1 MTTSEVKSNMKQYH
15 KAAIVGGVIGL
26 TLLVAYVAYVIAETP
41 AVPDLMTAPAAEVV
55 AFVANE
61 RGLAKQPQIEQKR
74 FLERWREV
82 VTQDAKRKEELRVSF
97 EGLDDAQRKAFSAEL
112 FQHLKRAFMDD
123 AKCYLRMPQDD
134 RFDFLKQRLDEYNRG
149 TVFAKE
155 VAIGFSKQFRGT
167 EDDLR
172 RWVMENTTPEERA
185 IGEPYFQA
193 LEQVQEQIRK
203 AERPVRPTSA
213 PASRARSSLLRT
225 RNAPAPRSSLIAL
238 SAVPVE

>member
-1 MTTSEVKSNMKQYH
+1 MTTPEVKSSMKQYR
-15 KAAIVGGVIGL
+15 KAAVAGGVVGL
-26 TLLVAYVAYVIAETP
+26 TLLAAYVAYVMAETP
-41 AVPDLMTAPAAEVV
+41 SVPDLMTAPAAEVV
-55 AFVANE
+55 AFVASE

-74 FLERWREV
+74 FLERWRDV
-82 VTQDAKRKEELRVSF
+82 VAQDAERKEDLRACF

-112 FQHLKRAFMDD
+112 FRHLKRAFMDD
-123 AKCYLRMPQDD
+123 AKCYLRLPQDD
-134 RFDFLKQRLDEYNRG
+134 RFDFLRQRLDEYSRG

-193 LEQVQEQIRK
+193 LEQVQEQISKTQR
-203 AERPVRPTSA
+203 AGQPVSA
-213 PASRARSSLLRT
+213 PQPASRTAG
-225 RNAPAPRSSLIAL
+225 A
-238 SAVPVE
+238 